1 MASPRATRGW
11 QDLHTLSRFLIAH
24 FPEHMATFQGV
35 LGIPFKRGTQKL
47 LQQSWNRVDH
57 DEIHP
62 ALPCAGPSRRSGS
75 IPGEPHP
82 PLEQISVSRFRFP
95 KGL

>member
-1 MASPRATRGW
+1 MAM
-11 QDLHTLSRFLIAH
+11 LSRER
-24 FPEHMATFQGV
+24 PRPGPGDPSTFAGWIFRV
-35 LGIPFKRGTQKL
+35 EL